1 MSLKVSR
8 LYCVDLRSV
17 HMSGISNGGMF
28 SYFFASR
35 YVTTMDCPLTNHS
48 RQYAS
53 FRSDRLATIGPV
65 AASPLLGFGKPPIG
79 NISVIDFHGINDK
92 VGLISMTKRYFHSR
106 FLDGHIDIPQL

>member
-17 HMSGISNGGMF
+17 HISGISNGGMF

-35 YVTTMDCPLTNHS
+35 YVTTMMKCPLTNHS
-48 RQYAS
+48 GQYTS

-79 NISVIDFHGINDK
+79 NISVIDIHGINDK
-92 VGLISMTKRYFHSR
+92 VSLISMTKVPS
-106 FLDGHIDIPQL
+106 

>member
-35 YVTTMDCPLTNHS
+35 YVTTMKCPTNHN
-48 RQYAS
+48 RQYS
-53 FRSDRLATIGPV
+53 SLRSDRLATIGPV

-92 VGLISMTKRYFHSR
+92 VSLISMTKILS
-106 FLDGHIDIPQL
+106 